1 MTEFS
6 EILPLQDAICLTGVQ
21 SYVIMKARTPHH
33 SHITPAPGAKGVI
46 MFGMIVT
53 ILVGLVCIGLG
64 ISHTLGNISTLHS
77 YHRNRVKPEDI
88 PAFGKVVGT
97 GTILIGI
104 GIVIYG
110 ALTAATLVT
119 GQPLYTQIGN
129 GVMIGGLVIGLG
141 ISFWGMK
148 KYNGGM
154 F

>member
-1 MTEFS
+1 MI
-6 EILPLQDAICLTGVQ
+6 EIIG
-21 SYVIMKARTPHH
+21 
-33 SHITPAPGAKGVI
+33 
-46 MFGMIVT
+46 T

-88 PAFGKVVGT
+88 PAYGKVVGT

-110 ALTAATLVT
+110 ALTAATRLT
-119 GQPLYTQIGN
+119 EKALYTQIGI
-129 GVMIGGLVIGLG
+129 GVMIAALVIGLG